1 MAIGGF
7 FNGLLIFQQFDGIVA
22 GMVRQKPKLSRREQ
36 EVLDIVYARGH
47 ATAAEVRE
55 AMHEAPT
62 DAAVRTT
69 LRILVAKGHLRIEQ
83 DGPRYDYWPT
93 VSPDAARRSE
103 LQHVLRT
110 FFGGSTESALATL
123 LDLGPGTL
131 DDEARRRMKRLIDR
145 AAKQGR

>member
-1 MAIGGF
+1 MA
-7 FNGLLIFQQFDGIVA
+7 
-22 GMVRQKPKLSRREQ
+22 RSKPALSRREQ
-36 EVLDIVYARGH
+36 QVLDIIYAAGH

-55 AMHEAPT
+55 RMDDAPT

-69 LRILVAKGHLRIEQ
+69 LRILAAKGHVRIEQ

-93 VSPDAARRSE
+93 VPREAARRSE

-123 LDLGPGTL
+123 LDIQSGGL
-131 DDEARRRMKRLIDR
+131 DDAERKRLKKMIDA
-145 AAKQGR
+145 AAKEGR

>member
-1 MAIGGF
+1 
-7 FNGLLIFQQFDGIVA
+7 
-22 GMVRQKPKLSRREQ
+22 MVRRKPALSRREQ
-36 EVLDIVYARGH
+36 QVLDIVYARGH

-55 AMHEAPT
+55 AMDDAPT
-62 DAAVRTT
+62 DPAVRTT

-93 VSPDAARRSE
+93 VSSETARRSE

-123 LDLGPGTL
+123 LDLGGGKL
-131 DDEARRRMKRLIDR
+131 DEDARRRLKRLIDN

>member
-1 MAIGGF
+1 MAR
-7 FNGLLIFQQFDGIVA
+7 V
-22 GMVRQKPKLSRREQ
+22 KPALSRRER
-36 EVLDIVYARGH
+36 EIIDIIYARGH

-55 AMHEAPT
+55 HMHEPPT

-93 VSPDAARRSE
+93 VARETMRRSE
-103 LQHVLRT
+103 LQHLLRT

-123 LDLGPGTL
+123 LDLRPGEL
-131 DDEARRRMKRLIDR
+131 GDDERRRLKRLIDN
-145 AAKQGR
+145 AAKEGR

>member
-1 MAIGGF
+1 
-7 FNGLLIFQQFDGIVA
+7 
-22 GMVRQKPKLSRREQ
+22 MVQRKPALSRREQ
-36 EVLDIVYARGH
+36 QVLDIIYARGH

-55 AMHEAPT
+55 AMDDAPT

-93 VSPDAARRSE
+93 VSPDTARRSE

-110 FFGGSTESALATL
+110 FFGGSTESALTTL
-123 LDLGPGTL
+123 LDLGGAKL
-131 DDEARRRMKRLIDR
+131 DDEARRRLKRLIDN
-145 AAKQGR
+145 ASKQGR

>member
-1 MAIGGF
+1 
-7 FNGLLIFQQFDGIVA
+7 
-22 GMVRQKPKLSRREQ
+22 MVRRKPALSRREQ
-36 EVLDIVYARGH
+36 QVLDIVYARGH

-55 AMHEAPT
+55 AMPDAPT
-62 DAAVRTT
+62 DPAVRTT

-123 LDLGPGTL
+123 LDLGASKL
-131 DDEARRRMKRLIDR
+131 DDDARRRLKKLIDN

>member
-1 MAIGGF
+1 
-7 FNGLLIFQQFDGIVA
+7 
-22 GMVRQKPKLSRREQ
+22 MVRRKPALSRREQ
-36 EVLDIVYARGH
+36 QVLDIVYARGH

-55 AMHEAPT
+55 AMPDAPT
-62 DAAVRTT
+62 DPAVRTT

-123 LDLGPGTL
+123 LDLGASKL
-131 DDEARRRMKRLIDR
+131 DDDARRRLKKLIDT

>member
-1 MAIGGF
+1 MDRRVPPQSAP
-7 FNGLLIFQQFDGIVA
+7 
-22 GMVRQKPKLSRREQ
+22 RLSRRER
-36 EVLDIVYARGH
+36 EVIDIVYARSH
-47 ATAAEVRE
+47 ATAAEVRD
-55 AMHEAPT
+55 AMHDAPT

-93 VSPDAARRSE
+93 VSRETARRSE

-123 LDLGPGTL
+123 LDIRSGELGE
-131 DDEARRRMKRLIDR
+131 DERRRLKRLIDQ
-145 AAKQGR
+145 AAQAGR

>member
-1 MAIGGF
+1 MAR
-7 FNGLLIFQQFDGIVA
+7 A
-22 GMVRQKPKLSRREQ
+22 KPKLSRREQ
-36 EVLDIVYARGH
+36 EILDIVYARGH

-69 LRILVAKGHLRIEQ
+69 LRILVAKGHLRIKQ

-93 VSPDAARRSE
+93 VPREAARRSA
-103 LQHVLRT
+103 LQHVLHT

-123 LDLGPGTL
+123 LDIRPGDMNGET
-131 DDEARRRMKRLIDR
+131 RRRLKQLIDN
-145 AAKQGR
+145 AAKEGR

>member
-1 MAIGGF
+1 MSRA
-7 FNGLLIFQQFDGIVA
+7 
-22 GMVRQKPKLSRREQ
+22 KPRLSRREQ
-36 EVLDIVYARGH
+36 EILDIVYARGH

-55 AMHEAPT
+55 AMHDAPT

-83 DGPRYDYWPT
+83 DGPRYDYWPIVPADT
-93 VSPDAARRSE
+93 ARRSE
-103 LQHVLRT
+103 LRHVLRT

-123 LDLGPGTL
+123 LDLAPATL
-131 DDEARRRMKRLIDR
+131 SVDARRRLKRLIDK

>member
-1 MAIGGF
+1 MA
-7 FNGLLIFQQFDGIVA
+7 
-22 GMVRQKPKLSRREQ
+22 RPKPKPKLSRREQ

-47 ATAAEVRE
+47 ASAAEVRE
-55 AMHEAPT
+55 AMQEPPT
-62 DAAVRTT
+62 DPAVRTT

-93 VSPDAARRSE
+93 VPPAAARRSE

-123 LDLGPGTL
+123 LDIGPGTL
-131 DDEARRRMKRLIDR
+131 DDDARRRLKRVIDK